1 MHQQF
6 TLTTSVM
13 ARDTRK
19 TYVTS
24 CPLYSLWFEM
34 FVFGIHKRMGDVV
47 HQDKD
52 ATLDVVHKLIEG
64 LEVDYLEGEVMGK
77 KKR

>member
-1 MHQQF
+1 
-6 TLTTSVM
+6 
-13 ARDTRK
+13 
-19 TYVTS
+19 
-24 CPLYSLWFEM
+24 M
-34 FVFGIHKRMGDVV
+34 FVFGIQKRIGDVV

-52 ATLDVVHKLIEG
+52 ATLGVVHKLIEG